1 MSPMVP
7 GVHLWMLSPAY
18 AKGLTAGW
26 HRISVGVLCA
36 SVVPASLKRNVAGTE
51 KNQPVLYTLGR
62 VKECDVIQKGCP
74 G

>member
-1 MSPMVP
+1 MVP
-7 GVHLWMLSPAY
+7 GVHLWMMSPVY
-18 AKGLTAGW
+18 VEGLIAGW
-26 HRISVGVLCA
+26 HRISVGLCA
-36 SVVPASLKRNVAGTE
+36 SVAQKKNVVGTE

>member
-7 GVHLWMLSPAY
+7 GVHLWMMSPAY
-18 AKGLTAGW
+18 VEGLTAGW

-36 SVVPASLKRNVAGTE
+36 SVVPAPLKRNVAGTE

-62 VKECDVIQKGCP
+62 VRDCDVIQKGCP